1 MAEAPAS
8 TTISFQALPDYVYTI
23 FLYPSPLMLNF
34 VFLFNYAMRLRFL
47 ISFLLLCLPG
57 FSPLLAQEPSNLQLI
72 NRREG
77 LSNGAVNTIVRD
89 AEGYMW
95 LGTWNGLNRYDGSQM
110 LTYLPGKFPSSIHN
124 HVVRELYPTA
134 EGPLWMLTNKGV
146 CRYDNV
152 HDRFT
157 SYFDEGLEQI
167 NFENDISIGQS
178 EKNGVM
184 VSIFG
189 VGLFRY
195 DAAAMQF
202 EKLAFQGTSYETS
215 LSIKR
220 LHLLGDEI
228 YCLDAVGKLWTVS
241 GNQLDLLMDLPV
253 TSTLTSSVTL
263 LINQQPFLMIT
274 QRGGA
279 ALQVDLNAKKATQ
292 LLIPDDVI
300 TSFALSGKKNQLWAG
315 TEKGRIYIYNLI
327 KGQFDR
333 LSLSTGQPE
342 DNPIATRVLSIFEAD
357 PGLLWIGTDGNGA
370 YTLKLEEFPN
380 KRLPSRL
387 LAYPIVRGILLT
399 RDNHLLVG
407 TKGGGI
413 DVFDDNSRHLRNI
426 SVKNGLSNNSVLSFH
441 ERADGS
447 VWVGTDGQG
456 IDVISPGLKTIAN
469 FPRDFPSVS
478 APAFA
483 SVYRIVEDIDGDL
496 YLGTSGYGVIRIDFD
511 NSASSRPTAA
521 EQLVLDN
528 SPDENLP
535 QKQIVYAL
543 AIEKPGI
550 IWIGTRGMGIYRYNT
565 VTKRVM
571 ARYDAGLYPGKVTN
585 DDILSLFTDKNQH
598 IWAGTSNGLF
608 EIVPVSPDSVQ
619 FESWQFQSDLQNTSI
634 HAMEADNLGN
644 LWVTTNQ
651 GLSLIDPKGKNVRS
665 YSVDDGLI
673 NFEYTDGASFFDEA
687 SGRLFVGGTMGLDI
701 VQTRDIRFSSY
712 FPPIGINR
720 LLIRNQLVEPDE
732 EGVLQSR
739 INHQQLLDL
748 SYNQNAL
755 SFQVA
760 PLAFWGQERYRI
772 SYRLK
777 NFDDNWTIN
786 PPNQPIAFTNLP
798 SGDYVLQIRVSDENG
813 TWSDEMRQ
821 IAITIHP
828 PFWRTTW
835 AIIGYVLLFIGIQ
848 WILFLAY
855 RRREA
860 RKKTILQQEF
870 EQKKEA
876 EMQSYKIEFF
886 TNVAHEFRTPLTLI
900 TSHIHALIEDK
911 KNTLENPRLLKVYN
925 NSLKLQKL
933 VLEIMQFRK
942 LEKGKEPLNIQLC
955 RPVDIIGEV
964 ISDLEPLAQQS
975 NVRCEVTAT
984 DKDLLFKTDPD
995 KFNRIVTNLISN
1007 AIKYNKPDGFANV
1020 KVKME
1025 DKALS
1030 VEIEDSGVGIKREY
1044 FQKIFEPF
1052 GISSARKRGSF
1063 PGYRST
1069 GLGLAVTKG
1078 LVELLRGS
1086 IRVESVSGEGTRF
1099 FLTFPDV
1106 HALSSLSIV
1115 SETEDQF
1122 EEINYLNESNEPS
1135 VEQTK
1140 DSGEHKPVV
1149 LLVDDD
1155 PEILELLRDFLQ
1167 TEYTLLFAENG
1178 LEAMH
1183 QVQEAKPDL
1192 IVSDIMMP
1200 EMDGIELCG
1209 KLRDNFDTSHL
1220 PLILLTA
1227 KAEIEDRIAG
1237 LKAGADAYI
1246 PKPFHPEHLKVR
1258 IQMLL
1263 QLRRN
1268 IREYFG
1274 KSDDNSTLINEIPD
1288 PFFQKMLD
1296 YIDENIDDESLS
1308 AEQLCDKMAVS
1319 KSALYNKT
1327 KSVLGTTPHS
1337 LINQRRL
1344 GKAAILLKSS
1354 TLTVSEIIDQSGFTS
1369 RTHFYDLFNKTYGCS
1384 PLEFRGRG

>member
-1 MAEAPAS
+1 
-8 TTISFQALPDYVYTI
+8 
-23 FLYPSPLMLNF
+23 
-34 VFLFNYAMRLRFL
+34 MRPK
-47 ISFLLLCLPG
+47 LLLLFFCLCFTG
-57 FSPLLAQEPSNLQLI
+57 IFTLTAQESAILQLI

-77 LSNGAVNTIVRD
+77 LSNGAVNAIVRD
-89 AEGYMW
+89 TEGYIW

-110 LTYLPGKFPSSIHN
+110 ITYLPGKFPSSIHN

-134 EGPLWMLTNKGV
+134 AGPVWMLTNKGV

-152 HDRFT
+152 YDRFT
-157 SYFDEGLEQI
+157 PYFDHDLEQI
-167 NFENDISIGQS
+167 NYENDISLGQS
-178 EKNGVM
+178 DKKGVM

-189 VGLFRY
+189 VGLFKF
-195 DAAAMQF
+195 DSISMQF
-202 EKLAFQGTSYETS
+202 EKLPFQGPSYETS

-220 LHLLGDEI
+220 VHLLGDEI
-228 YCLDAVGKLWTVS
+228 YCLDAAGKIWTVAE
-241 GNQLDLLMDLPV
+241 NRLDLLMTLPV
-253 TSTLTSSVTL
+253 SGTLTSSVALTINHQPFL
-263 LINQQPFLMIT
+263 LINQRSSEAIK
-274 QRGGA
+274 
-279 ALQVDLNAKKATQ
+279 VDLNAKQAVRLT
-292 LLIPDDVI
+292 IPDDII
-300 TSFALSGKKNQLWAG
+300 TTFALSGKENQLWTG
-315 TEKGRIYIYNLI
+315 TEKGRIYTYNLPN
-327 KGQFDR
+327 GRFDR
-333 LSLSTGQPE
+333 LSLSAGQQE
-342 DNPIATRVLSIFEAD
+342 SNPIATRVLSIFETD

-380 KRLPSRL
+380 KRLPSTQ

-413 DVFDDNSRHLRNI
+413 DIFDENGKHIRNL

-447 VWVGTDGQG
+447 VWAGTDGQG
-456 IDVISPGLKTIAN
+456 IDVILPDYRTIRN
-469 FPRDFPSVS
+469 FPRDFPSVAVS
-478 APAFA
+478 VFA
-483 SVYRIVEDIDGDL
+483 SVYRIAEDVDGNL
-496 YLGTSGYGVIRIDFD
+496 YLGTSGYGVISIHFGSGE
-511 NSASSRPTAA
+511 SASPASA
-521 EQLVLDN
+521 EQLILDN

-543 AIEKPGI
+543 ALEKPGI
-550 IWIGTRGMGIYRYNT
+550 IWIGSRGMGIYRYNT

-571 ARYDAGLYPGKVTN
+571 ERFDAGLYPGKVTN
-585 DDILSLFTDKNQH
+585 DDILALFADKKQH

-608 EIVPVSPDSVQ
+608 EIVPVTPDSVEI
-619 FESWQFQSDLQNTSI
+619 ESWLLQSDLQNTSI
-634 HAMEADNLGN
+634 HAIEGDNQGN

-651 GLSLIDPKGKNVRS
+651 GLSLIDTKTKNVRS
-665 YSVDDGLI
+665 YNVDDGLI
-673 NFEYTDGASFFDEA
+673 NFEYTDGASWFDEA
-687 SGRLFVGGTMGLDI
+687 SGRLFVGGTMGIDI
-701 VQTRDIRFSSY
+701 VQTRNIRFSSY

-720 LLIRNQLVEPDE
+720 LSIRNQLVEPGE
-732 EGVLQSR
+732 ESVLQSR
-739 INHQQLLDL
+739 INHQQSLDL
-748 SYNQNAL
+748 KYNQNAL

-786 PPNQPIAFTNLP
+786 PPNQAIAFTNLP
-798 SGDYVLQIRVSDENG
+798 SGKYVLQIRVSDENG
-813 TWSDEMRQ
+813 NWSENLREID
-821 IAITIHP
+821 IVIHP

-835 AIIGYVLLFIGIQ
+835 AIIGYVLFFIGLQ
-848 WILFLAY
+848 WVLFWAY

-860 RKKTILQQEF
+860 RKKAILQQEF
-870 EQKKEA
+870 EQQKEA

-900 TSHIHALIEDK
+900 TSHIHALLEDK

-955 RPVDIIGEV
+955 RPVEIVEEI
-964 ISDLEPLAQQS
+964 ISDLELLAQQN
-975 NVRCEVTAT
+975 NVKCEVIAPDRT
-984 DKDLLFKTDPD
+984 LEFKTDPD
-995 KFNRIVTNLISN
+995 KFSRIATNLISN
-1007 AIKYNKPDGFANV
+1007 AIKYNKPGGFV
-1020 KVKME
+1020 KATIKVEGSILTM
-1025 DKALS
+1025 
-1030 VEIEDSGVGIKREY
+1030 EIEDSGVGIRQEY
-1044 FQKIFEPF
+1044 FQKLFEPF

-1069 GLGLAVTKG
+1069 GLGLAVTKA
-1078 LVELLRGS
+1078 LVELLKGN
-1086 IRVESVSGEGTRF
+1086 IRFESTPGEGTRF
-1099 FLTFPDV
+1099 FVTFPDV
-1106 HALSSLSIV
+1106 LSVKAAQMV
-1115 SETEDQF
+1115 SGSEDQPSD
-1122 EEINYLNESNEPS
+1122 ISYLSEMEDSFVDHVTNSP
-1135 VEQTK
+1135 EQ
-1140 DSGEHKPVV
+1140 KPLI

-1155 PEILELLRDFLQ
+1155 PEILELLSD
-1167 TEYTLLFAENG
+1167 LLKQDYRLMLAENG
-1178 LEAMH
+1178 
-1183 QVQEAKPDL
+1183 QEAWEKILQHKPDL

-1200 EMDGIELCG
+1200 EMDGIALCG

-1246 PKPFHPEHLKVR
+1246 PKPFHPDHLKIR

-1263 QLRRN
+1263 QLRSN
-1268 IREYFG
+1268 IRDYFG
-1274 KSDDNSTLINEIPD
+1274 KTGEDPALVHEIPD
-1288 PFFQKMLD
+1288 PFFQKMID
-1296 YIDENIDDESLS
+1296 YIDENIDDESLT
-1308 AEQLCDKMAVS
+1308 AEKLCDKMAVS

-1344 GKAAILLKSS
+1344 QKAAILLKSS

-1369 RTHFYDLFNKTYGCS
+1369 RTHFYDLFNKSYGCS
-1384 PLEFRGRG
+1384 P

>member
-1 MAEAPAS
+1 M
-8 TTISFQALPDYVYTI
+8 FVYTI
-23 FLYPSPLMLNF
+23 
-34 VFLFNYAMRLRFL
+34 MRLRILIFFL
-47 ISFLLLCLPG
+47 YFWLTG
-57 FSPLLAQEPSNLQLI
+57 VFPLLAQEPSNLQLI

-110 LTYLPGKFPSSIHN
+110 LTYLPGKFSSSIHN
-124 HVVRELYPTA
+124 HVIRELYPTA

-157 SYFDEGLEQI
+157 PYFDEGLEQI
-167 NFENDISIGQS
+167 NYENDISIGQS
-178 EKNGVM
+178 EKNGVV

-189 VGLFRY
+189 VGLFRF
-195 DAAAMQF
+195 DATTRQF
-202 EKLAFQGTSYETS
+202 EKLAFQGASYETS

-220 LHLLGDEI
+220 VHLLGNEI
-228 YCLDAVGKLWTVS
+228 YCLDATGKLWTVS
-241 GNQLDLLMDLPV
+241 GSQLDLLMDLPV
-253 TSTLTSSVTL
+253 TSTLTSSVAL
-263 LINQQPFLMIT
+263 LINHQPFLLIT

-279 ALQVDLNAKKATQ
+279 ALQVDLNAKMAVQ
-292 LLIPDDVI
+292 LLLPDDVI
-300 TSFALSGKKNQLWAG
+300 TSFALSGKETQLWTG
-315 TEKGRIYIYNLI
+315 TEKGRIYTYNLST
-327 KGQFDR
+327 GRFDR
-333 LSLSTGQPE
+333 LSLSAGQQE
-342 DNPIATRVLSIFEAD
+342 RNPIATRVLCIFETD
-357 PGLLWIGTDGNGA
+357 PDLLWIGTDGNGA

-380 KRLPSRL
+380 RQLPSTL

-399 RDNHLLVG
+399 RDKHLLVG

-413 DVFDDNSRHLRNI
+413 DVFDVDGKLLRNI

-441 ERADGS
+441 EKADGTI
-447 VWVGTDGQG
+447 WVGTDGQG
-456 IDVISPGLKTIAN
+456 IDMILPGFKTIRN
-469 FPRDFPSVS
+469 FPRDFPEIP

-483 SVYRIVEDIDGDL
+483 SVYRVVEDSEGDF
-496 YLGTSGYGVIRIDFD
+496 YLGTSGYGVIRINFD
-511 NSASSRPTAA
+511 HGEGSRPLAA
-521 EQLVLDN
+521 EQLLLDN
-528 SPDENLP
+528 SPDKNLP

-543 AIEKPGI
+543 AIDKPGTL
-550 IWIGTRGMGIYRYNT
+550 WIGSRGMGIYRYNT

-585 DDILSLFTDKNQH
+585 DDILSLFTDKNQR

-608 EIVPVSPDSVQ
+608 GIMPVSADTVQ
-619 FESWQFQSDLQNTSI
+619 IESWQFQSDLQNTSI
-634 HAMEADNLGN
+634 HAIEADNLGN

-651 GLSLIDPKGKNVRS
+651 GLSLIDPEHKNVRS
-665 YSVDDGLI
+665 YSTDDGLI
-673 NFEYTDGASFFDEA
+673 NFEYTDGASFFDAA

-701 VQTRDIRFSSY
+701 VQTKDIRFSSY

-720 LLIRNQLVEPDE
+720 LSIRNQLVEPG
-732 EGVLQSR
+732 EGSVLNSR
-739 INHQQLLDL
+739 INHQQSLDL

-786 PPNQPIAFTNLP
+786 PANQPITFTNLP

-813 TWSDEMRQ
+813 TWTEAMRQ

-835 AIIGYVLLFIGIQ
+835 AIIGYILLFFGIQ
-848 WILFLAY
+848 WMFFLAY

-860 RKKTILQQEF
+860 RKKAILQQEF

-955 RPVDIIGEV
+955 RPVDIISEV

-975 NVRCEVTAT
+975 NVRCELDAP
-984 DKDLLFKTDPD
+984 DKELLFKIDPD

-1007 AIKYNKPDGFANV
+1007 AIKYNKPGGFAKATV
-1020 KVKME
+1020 KLEGQV
-1025 DKALS
+1025 LLI
-1030 VEIEDSGVGIKREY
+1030 EIEDSGVGIKREY

-1052 GISSARKRGSF
+1052 GISSARKKGSF

-1086 IRVESVSGEGTRF
+1086 IRVESVTGEGTRF

-1106 HALSSLSIV
+1106 HVLSLHSIV
-1115 SETEDQF
+1115 SETEDQP
-1122 EEINYLNESNEPS
+1122 EEISYLNESKESS
-1135 VEQTK
+1135 VMQTK

-1167 TEYTLLFAENG
+1167 SEYALLFAENG
-1178 LEAMH
+1178 IEALH
-1183 QVQEAKPDL
+1183 QVQQFKPDL

-1200 EMDGIELCG
+1200 EMDGIELCM
-1209 KLRDNFDTSHL
+1209 KLHENFDTSHL

-1227 KAEIEDRIAG
+1227 KAEIEDRITG
-1237 LKAGADAYI
+1237 LKAGADSYI
-1246 PKPFHPEHLKVR
+1246 PKPFHPDHLKVR
-1258 IQMLL
+1258 IEKLL
-1263 QLRRN
+1263 QLRKN
-1268 IREYFG
+1268 IKAYFG
-1274 KSDDNSTLINEIPD
+1274 KSGDNPALVNEIPD
-1288 PFFQKMLD
+1288 PFFRKMLAF
-1296 YIDENIDDESLS
+1296 IDENLDDEDLTS
-1308 AEQLCDKMAVS
+1308 EKLCDKMAVS

-1344 GKAAILLKSS
+1344 QKAAVLLKSS
-1354 TLTVSEIIDQSGFTS
+1354 SLTVSEIIDQTGFTS
-1369 RTHFYDLFNKTYGCS
+1369 RTHFYDLFGKAYGCS
-1384 PLEFRGRG
+1384 PLEFRGKND